1 MGAEAGQPP
10 GGEEPD
16 IDPRIV
22 LAAERTLLAWIR
34 TGIALMGFGFVVA
47 RFGMFLRELARA
59 EGWVITTTVNA
70 STVGVSIV
78 CAGLLVNLW
87 ASLRHRRMIT
97 RMRRGEPFESSPRGP
112 VAVGLAT
119 VVGGAILAGVL
130 FGAVF
135 R

>member
-1 MGAEAGQPP
+1 MGAEAGQSP
-10 GGEEPD
+10 GGQDPD
-16 IDPRIV
+16 IDPRTV

-47 RFGMFLRELARA
+47 RFGMFLRELARV
-59 EGWVITTTVNA
+59 EGWAVTTTLNA

-87 ASLRHRRMIT
+87 ASLRHRRMIG
-97 RMRRGEPFESSPRGP
+97 RMRRGERFESSPRGP
-112 VAVGLAT
+112 VAVGIAT
-119 VVGGAILAGVL
+119 VVGGAVLAGML
-130 FGAVF
+130 FSAVF